1 MVQLKRGNL
10 LAHIMLITII
20 LPRNEWCSSAAVYAT
35 ERHKDEINVVNE
47 CAERQKM
54 LGSTDFIGYEQ
65 REVNL
70 NHYNKYYGFL
80 CTAFIVTKT
89 VIIIL

>member
-1 MVQLKRGNL
+1 M

-70 NHYNKYYGFL
+70 NHYNKYCSSFFF
-80 CTAFIVTKT
+80 CTAFVVSKT

>member
-1 MVQLKRGNL
+1 M

-20 LPRNEWCSSAAVYAT
+20 LPRNECVVQPLSIQL
-35 ERHKDEINVVNE
+35 RHRDEINVVNE
-47 CAERQKM
+47 WAERQKM
-54 LGSTDFIGYEQ
+54 LGSMDLIGKEKG
-65 REVNL
+65 EVNL